1 MDSENCPKKLKVETW
16 PIDRLVEYARNPR
29 KNDEQVERMKA
40 AIREFGF
47 RIPVVAKSDGTLVD
61 GHLRLKAARALGLT
75 EVPVALADE
84 LTETQ
89 VKAFRLL
96 ANQSANWASW
106 DNDLLKLEIEELEEQ
121 DFDVDMIGF
130 DGDTLEAIGT
140 AELDANIAKLK
151 SEEGI
156 GEVEDIGQFAVTFC
170 FNDEDREAVDAAIDK
185 KGKPYFVALLVKAMR
200 EIAEGGE

>member
-40 AIREFGF
+40 AIKEFGF

-61 GHLRLKAARALGLT
+61 GHLRLKAARALGLK

-121 DFDVDMIGF
+121 DFNVDMIGF
-130 DGDTLEAIGT
+130 DPETLESIGDTLVAGA
-140 AELDANIAKLK
+140 AEPKRGDESK
-151 SEEGI
+151 
-156 GEVEDIGQFAVTFC
+156 EVDLNEFGDEKFAHECPRCKFR
-170 FNDEDREAVDAAIDK
+170 FND
-185 KGKPYFVALLVKAMR
+185 
-200 EIAEGGE
+200 